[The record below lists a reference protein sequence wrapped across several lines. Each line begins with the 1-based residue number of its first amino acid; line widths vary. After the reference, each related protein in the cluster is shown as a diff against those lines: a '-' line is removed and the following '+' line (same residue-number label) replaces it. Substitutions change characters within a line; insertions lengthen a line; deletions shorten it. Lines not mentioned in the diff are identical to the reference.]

1 MFISH
6 EVSEGLNKMYN
17 PDVLEP
23 LLKYRFHLSIN
34 SIKLSKYLWMAY
46 YVSGPFTFRL
56 DSSKWHVCM
65 LSRFSC
71 VWLFLTI
78 WTVTRQSLSMGFSR
92 QEYWS
97 RLPFPPPRY
106 LPNPG
111 IEPMSPASPALQADS
126 LPLSHRGSPN
136 QFRDSIQALSK
147 SCQACL

>member
-65 LSRFSC
+65 LNRFSC

-97 RLPFPPPRY
+97 RLPFPPPGY